1 MISGMSDMN
10 RREFGMAMAALAA
23 MAGVAEG
30 QESKGAGPVLA
41 EPKVYRFDELPLK
54 HNGEVSESRAVV
66 QGILPTGEALEVHET
81 MLMPG
86 KMPHPPHHHSHSELL
101 LIREGQVEYLTAE
114 KTRPV
119 GPGDIIF
126 TASMVEHGLKN
137 VGTVP
142 AKYFVVA
149 VGVQQ
154 TERWVAK
161 PGCT

>member
-1 MISGMSDMN
+1 MSDMN

-30 QESKGAGPVLA
+30 QGGKSGLVLG
-41 EPKVYRFDELPLK
+41 EPKVYRFDELPVK
-54 HNGEVSESRAVV
+54 HNSDVSESRAVV
-66 QGILPTGEALEVHET
+66 QGTLPTGEALEVHET
-81 MLMPG
+81 TLMPG
-86 KMPHPPHHHSHSELL
+86 KVPHPPHHHSHSELL

-149 VGVQQ
+149 IGVQQ
-154 TERWVAK
+154 TERWVPKA
-161 PGCT
+161 CS